1 MRIRPRESPAA
12 ALARQAGRVDDLT
25 RTALAARDGDQVAL
39 ARFVRE
45 SQADVWRLAAH
56 LVDRGA
62 ADDLTQEVYERALR
76 GLHAFRGE
84 SSARTWLLSIARRT
98 CIDTIRRRTRMRTR
112 EARLQVLAV
121 ERAEGIDEFGVE
133 LHELL
138 EALEPDRRSAFV
150 LTQLLGYSYHEAAEV
165 CGCPVGT
172 IRSRVARARA
182 DLVAVW
188 DDGAGDASVAGDG
201 A

>member
-1 MRIRPRESPAA
+1 VGSLAA
-12 ALARQAGRVDDLT
+12 ARDGHAGGVDDLT

-39 ARFVRE
+39 GRFVRE

-76 GLHAFRGE
+76 GLHAFRGD

-98 CIDTIRRRTRMRTR
+98 CVDAIRRRTRMRTR
-112 EARLQVLAV
+112 EARLRVLAV
-121 ERAEGIDEFGVE
+121 DRAEGLDEQGVE
-133 LHELL
+133 LDELL
-138 EALEPDRRSAFV
+138 ADLDPDRRSAFV

-172 IRSRVARARA
+172 IRSRVARARG
-182 DLVAVW
+182 DLVAAW
-188 DDGAGDASVAGDG
+188 GLGEDTHASEA
-201 A
+201 